1 MNQKSEI
8 PNLYRPNYI
17 KEREFERESRRLI
30 TFKGGELSYKII
42 FGNRKELLDEKVKL
56 HANNVIDEVRKYDFK
71 QIVKH
76 HDLLFNPKQSIYNK
90 QYLDNVYYLLNK
102 NDKNYVLKRKI
113 LTKRVLN
120 KIKLDEPEIC
130 KQTTSKKESFVTNL
144 LSEYMST
151 RKNRNSSVNL
161 SLTNRNESV
170 KNSYQI
176 ISPVDEEFENYD
188 DKLKYNK
195 ERISIHLKR
204 KYNFFPSPKNK
215 ANEKFLKKKEKIFK
229 LLDPPEIELRLN
241 RISTLKN
248 IKLKKNNS
256 TGELIFFNKNNKKLF
271 PILSS

>member
-144 LSEYMST
+144 LSEYMS
-151 RKNRNSSVNL
+151 
-161 SLTNRNESV
+161 
-170 KNSYQI
+170 
-176 ISPVDEEFENYD
+176 
-188 DKLKYNK
+188 
-195 ERISIHLKR
+195 R
-204 KYNFFPSPKNK
+204 KYPPT
-215 ANEKFLKKKEKIFK
+215 I
-229 LLDPPEIELRLN
+229 LDNPC
-241 RISTLKN
+241 
-248 IKLKKNNS
+248 
-256 TGELIFFNKNNKKLF
+256 FC
-271 PILSS
+271 